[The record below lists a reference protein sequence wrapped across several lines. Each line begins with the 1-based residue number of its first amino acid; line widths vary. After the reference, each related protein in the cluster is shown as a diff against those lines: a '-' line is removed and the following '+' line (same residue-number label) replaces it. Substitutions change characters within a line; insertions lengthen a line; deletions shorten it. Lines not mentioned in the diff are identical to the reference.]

1 MIDSPLCVMC
11 SQEEKNHKSFT
22 LWMYQVTVLLEKSS
36 VLYQGKCINCR
47 NLELVEKFI
56 LFGDLQ
62 NVFTDKA
69 FDLTVFNLIVT
80 LAKFYIYK
88 CKWQETA
95 PNIKAF
101 CRMLKTGI
109 LWKDIYILL

>member
-62 NVFTDKA
+62 NVFTDKVL
-69 FDLTVFNLIVT
+69 DSSVL
-80 LAKFYIYK
+80 LAKLYVYYTNEMAGSFF
-88 CKWQETA
+88 QS
-95 PNIKAF
+95 
-101 CRMLKTGI
+101 
-109 LWKDIYILL
+109 